1 MKNTAFILSLFFI
14 ITGFTS
20 YRGYQE
26 FPEPLPTTEGQLI
39 YEEMGCVMCHGH
51 QGMGDGFLAAGLDP
65 KPRDF
70 TSYEEM
76 NRVPYQSM
84 YSAIKD
90 GIAETGMPSFNL
102 SDKQIDNVISYVR
115 AFLTENY
122 ITINTCANTPQVVS
136 LENVNV
142 GGHFNLEMD
151 KENLVLTSI
160 KAGELTLTP
169 NVIPLL
175 KTFRKNRKKLVRV
188 TVNLTK
194 GEKDNKEYLAIV
206 ALRIRDCLH

>member
-1 MKNTAFILSLFFI
+1 MKNIAFILSLFFI
-14 ITGFTS
+14 LTGFTS
-20 YRGYQE
+20 YRGYQN

-39 YEEMGCVMCHGH
+39 YEEMGCAMCHGH
-51 QGMGDGFLAAGLDP
+51 QGMGDGFLAAGLNP
-65 KPRDF
+65 KPRNF

-84 YSAIKD
+84 YSAVKN
-90 GIAETGMPSFNL
+90 GIPETGMPSFAL
-102 SDKQIDNVISYVR
+102 SENQIDDVISYVR
-115 AFLTENY
+115 TFLTENS

-142 GGHFNLEMD
+142 GGHFNIETD
-151 KENLVLTSI
+151 KENLVSTSI

-169 NVIPLL
+169 NLTPLL
-175 KTFRKNRKKLVRV
+175 KYFRKNRKKLVRV

-194 GEKDNKEYLAIV
+194 GGKGEKEYLAIV